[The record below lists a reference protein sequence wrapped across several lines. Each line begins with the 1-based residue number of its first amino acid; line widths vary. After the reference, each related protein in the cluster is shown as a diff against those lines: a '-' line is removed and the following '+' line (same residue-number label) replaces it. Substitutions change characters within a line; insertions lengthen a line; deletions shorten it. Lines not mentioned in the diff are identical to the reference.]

1 MPAYINDCINCFWNN
16 MKPKSNGDT
25 DNNVAAEI
33 IDQLTPDSGA
43 PNIASPTVSGR
54 VFTEFVITRG
64 HKKLFQWQLTDT
76 KPQAKYVGLAK
87 GTQTRNKTP
96 NILQPSTRAASSN
109 SLGMVL
115 NVCLKR
121 KIPNALAI

>member
-1 MPAYINDCINCFWNN
+1 MATIYSSSLSVSKRISIHQDNKTYFMPAYINDCINCFWNN

-54 VFTEFVITRG
+54 VFTEFVIISG
-64 HKKLFQWQLTDT
+64 HKKLFQW
-76 KPQAKYVGLAK
+76 
-87 GTQTRNKTP
+87 
-96 NILQPSTRAASSN
+96 
-109 SLGMVL
+109 
-115 NVCLKR
+115 
-121 KIPNALAI
+121 